1 MEKLAI
7 LLGNRFKEVRKEK
20 GLRQEDM
27 EEFGISYKYYQKI
40 ERGKVN
46 VTLGTIE
53 KIAEALNVKAREL
66 FRLPLAESKEIDE
79 LTTLITEIIDKRDKK
94 LIKKLNVLIK
104 VILQ

>member
-7 LLGNRFKEVRKEK
+7 LLGNRLREVRKEK
-20 GLRQEDM
+20 GLKQEDM

-53 KIAEALNVKAREL
+53 NIAKALNIEAREL
-66 FRLPLAESKEIDE
+66 FMFPLAKSIEINE
-79 LTTLITEIIDKRDKK
+79 LTSLITEIIHKRDKK
-94 LIKKLNVLIK
+94 LIKKLNLFIK
-104 VILQ
+104 EIL